1 MLGEFNT
8 DGFSMHPDTA
18 ELYFLFV
25 FTTFITQVTF
35 LNMLIAIMG
44 DTFDKVIDNRPTYS
58 LKNKLMLMAD
68 MQSIIAQET
77 DATIAD
83 SNVFLYVIQPSSQN
97 EEEVVDEEG
106 QWRGKV
112 YYIQNLIKS
121 KFDKSNELIQLIA
134 DNLRTKV
141 DKSINL
147 VLQ

>member
-18 ELYFLFV
+18 ELYILFV

-77 DATIAD
+77 DATTAD

-112 YYIQNLIKS
+112 YYIQNLIKQ
-121 KFDKSNELIQLIA
+121 KFDKSNELVQQIA
-134 DNLRTKV
+134 TDLRAKV
-141 DKSINL
+141 DKSIGS
-147 VLQ
+147 VMQ

>member
-1 MLGEFNT
+1 MLGEFNM

-18 ELYFLFV
+18 ELYILFV

-77 DATIAD
+77 DATTAD

-121 KFDKSNELIQLIA
+121 KFDRSNELIQLIA
-134 DNLRTKV
+134 ENLRTKV